1 MRNALRICL
10 QCLSMLLLLTGC
22 SDDDETPAPE
32 CLQVEVVG
40 EDCNAG
46 WYILKVENKQ
56 ANGATGNNYLGQVQ
70 SGFVTTDNLPLA
82 YRVPGLTLEAT
93 LELNGE
99 YAPRCVAIT
108 VIYPAVKVSRVCTS
122 APVPDSI

>member
-1 MRNALRICL
+1 MKYALRTL
-10 QCLSMLLLLTGC
+10 LYSLSMLLLLTGC
-22 SDDDETPAPE
+22 TDDDETPTPD
-32 CLQVEVVG
+32 CLKIEVVG
-40 EDCNAG
+40 EDCNTG

-56 ANGATGNNYLGQVQ
+56 ANGTTGNNYLGQLQ

-82 YRVPGLTLEAT
+82 YRIPGLTLEAT

-108 VIYPAVKVSRVCTS
+108 VVYPAVKVDRICTP
-122 APVPDSI
+122 APVTDSM